1 MEKHTNYILYINVLT
16 TNKIVIYGHIQI
28 IRQYFKKDGKYNA
41 TDFLILLCQ
50 NKQNQKRVDLQN
62 FTKEHVP
69 VEPALPAAISIV
81 EANYDYITLNVPPVA
96 FSNVPL
102 QTWSHSVRQS

>member
-81 EANYDYITLNVPPVA
+81 EANYTL
-96 FSNVPL
+96 
-102 QTWSHSVRQS
+102 HSACTAVT